1 MIRRS
6 LLVTLVLAACATD
19 GTHRATNATAPVAGE
34 SGGLFGNRVT
44 GTGGAQQFC
53 GASPMASNGAVS
65 ECGAGF
71 RCDDRGDGTKV
82 CMGNGSEGAW
92 CVSTADCAGG
102 LSCRARQC
110 TK

>member
-1 MIRRS
+1 MYRRS
-6 LLVTLVLAACATD
+6 MLVLVLATCATS
-19 GTHRATNATAPVAGE
+19 GTHRAIDATAPVAGE
-34 SGGLFGNRVT
+34 SGGLLGNRVT
-44 GTGGAQQFC
+44 GTGGVQQFC
-53 GASPMASNGAVS
+53 GASPLATNGAVS

-71 RCDDRGDGTKV
+71 RCDDRGDGNKV

-110 TK
+110 AR